1 MNARKYIYVD
11 IHGIIKDFFFN
22 LAEFKPQE
30 ARNSSLRNEPEQ
42 PVRIAY
48 LLTVNG
54 RASRQVRRL
63 ISILYHPSHLF
74 YIHVDAV
81 SKTNSIYLHIY
92 TFRFMKKMEFYIHIY
107 ITFDEFLYKLQIV
120 TSRKSINS
128 FNYNF
133 IIYFCLNLIFLDS

>member
-1 MNARKYIYVD
+1 MESFSD
-11 IHGIIKDFFFN
+11 

-54 RASRQVRRL
+54 RASRQVKRL
-63 ISILYHPSHLF
+63 INVLYHPSHLF

-81 SKTNSIYLHIY
+81 SSATNSIYLCI
-92 TFRFMKKMEFYIHIY
+92 
-107 ITFDEFLYKLQIV
+107 
-120 TSRKSINS
+120 
-128 FNYNF
+128 
-133 IIYFCLNLIFLDS
+133 